1 MKKCFVLMYIYID
14 TIHGMSNENTTS
26 SLPIVTDGHTLS
38 FYVSMFL
45 QYISE
50 VGWFMY
56 IKIHDHQSIR
66 WPIQLGI

>member
-26 SLPIVTDGHTLS
+26 SLPIVTDGDTLS

-50 VGWFMY
+50 VG
-56 IKIHDHQSIR
+56 
-66 WPIQLGI
+66 